1 MRIAVAILILLMIPM
16 TVRAWLGTN
25 LPAAAIEYSAGSWA
39 SDASG
44 GVLHDVVGSGDS
56 TKWFDADVTSVASII
71 GYAHSGQSGLT
82 QTQANAR
89 VTAIQI
95 WGWLDT
101 NGDGQATIADSRTG
115 ARTTKWVKLSEL
127 TPSNASSSLS
137 VSGQETAPYGFTFK
151 TDGTKFYLV
160 GHAGDAIDEYA
171 LSPAWDITSATLNDT
186 TSIPDGINP
195 AAVALKSDG
204 TAIYILETGSDVIYQ
219 YSLSVAWDASTI
231 GASTA
236 SLNVSGD
243 TASPTSMFLRDDGSD
258 VFVVDAATGDKIIK
272 YDLSTP
278 WDLST
283 AGSASSVVTGLATPV
298 TAFVGNSGNTLY
310 IATLDVADTIS
321 VYSLATP
328 WDLTTLGTADLTFD
342 ATVDVEST
350 FLRGLYVGNDGADL
364 YYGDF
369 TNGDIYQRTVAAW
382 SLPAPGNVVGW
393 EVSTGAPDTTSAWAD
408 ILQTSNG
415 GTAITTAAGESWLL
429 MVRVVNTSGDTNLMD
444 AVSGTE
450 DWEDGDSS
458 NGIGSD
464 DPGDVYGITANGS
477 TDIDDDDVVWVYVR
491 KVGVTML
498 GREWSLAYIV
508 PRERAEAI
516 GDRLHGG

>member
-1 MRIAVAILILLMIPM
+1 MMRQRHLAILVSAAAVMLAA
-16 TVRAWLGTN
+16 VVAHAWLGTN
-25 LPAAAIEYSAGSWA
+25 KPAAAIEYSAGTFSA
-39 SDASG
+39 AASG
-44 GVLHDVVGSGDS
+44 GVLHDITGPS
-56 TKWFDADVTSVASII
+56 KWFNSGVSSFATIT
-71 GYAHSGQSGLT
+71 GYAHSGETGLT
-82 QTQANAR
+82 QAQANAR

-101 NGDGQATIADSRTG
+101 DGDGTADLNDARTGSRT
-115 ARTTKWVKLSEL
+115 TQWTKLSEL

-137 VSGQETAPYGFTFK
+137 VSGQETAPYGFAFK

-195 AAVALKSDG
+195 SAVAFKSDG
-204 TAIYILETGSDVIYQ
+204 TVIYILEEGSDVVYQ

-236 SLNVSGD
+236 SLNVAGD
-243 TASPTSMFLRDDGSD
+243 TASAVSMFFRDDGSD

-298 TAFVGNSGNTLY
+298 AAFVGNSGNTLY

-321 VYSLATP
+321 VYSLSTP

-342 ATVDVEST
+342 ATVDVGST
-350 FLRGLYVGNDGADL
+350 SLRGICVGNDGSDL

-369 TNGDIYQRTVAAW
+369 SSADIYQRTITAW

-393 EVSTGAPDTTSAWAD
+393 EVSTGAPDTTSAWD
-408 ILQTSNG
+408 DVIQTSNG
-415 GTAITTAAGESWLL
+415 GTAVTVAPGESWLFL
-429 MVRVVNTSGDTNLMD
+429 IRVVNTYGDTNLMD
-444 AVSGTE
+444 TVSGTE
-450 DWEDGDSS
+450 QWDNGDTSD
-458 NGIGSD
+458 GIGSD
-464 DPGDVYGITANGS
+464 VVGEQFIDANGNTPGTS
-477 TDIDDDDVVWVYVR
+477 DGRVDDADIVW
-491 KVGVTML
+491 T
-498 GREWSLAYIV
+498 YIN
-508 PRERAEAI
+508 ES
-516 GDRLHGG
+516 G